1 MKGGVSLTKRSAVEY
16 ASQTVKYLVMGLFTV
31 LCLYPILWLF
41 LNSFKTNDELFD
53 NPWGFPELF
62 DVGNYAYAFDVGN
75 VAHYF
80 INSVIVAAIAV
91 FFGVLFSCMI
101 SYAITRMNWKLSK
114 YVLNLFLLG
123 MMIPIYATI
132 IPLFSMF
139 KQMNIL
145 NSLWAVIIPH
155 IAFAFPMAIF
165 ILTGFFVTIP
175 RDIEEAAVVDG
186 CGLLRI
192 FFQIIVPIS
201 VSSIVTVAVIVFIG
215 IWNDL
220 LLPQIFLTDTMK
232 MTLPVGLNAFKGQYA
247 TNYTGQIA
255 AVVITIIPSIVVYV
269 LLHKNIMEGMVAGAV
284 KG

>member
-1 MKGGVSLTKRSAVEY
+1 MTAKNKKNMPILIVQYVVL
-16 ASQTVKYLVMGLFTV
+16 GLFTV
-31 LCLYPILWLF
+31 LCLYPLLWLF
-41 LNSFKTNDELFD
+41 LNSFKTNDQLFD
-53 NPWGFPELF
+53 NPWGMPEIF
-62 DVGNYAYAFDVGN
+62 DVGNYFYAFDVGN
-75 VAHYF
+75 VGRYF
-80 INSVIVAAIAV
+80 LNSVIVAVVAV
-91 FFGVLFSCMI
+91 SVGVLLSCMI
-101 SYAITRMNWKLSK
+101 SYAITRMQWKFSK
-114 YVLNLFLLG
+114 FVLNLFLLG

-132 IPLFSMF
+132 IPLFSIFNTMG
-139 KQMNIL
+139 IL

-165 ILTGFFVTIP
+165 ILTGFFTTIP
-175 RDIEEAAVVDG
+175 RDIEEAAVMDG

-192 FFQIIVPIS
+192 FFRIIVPIS
-201 VSSIVTVAVIVFIG
+201 VSSIVTVAVIVFIN

-220 LLPQIFLTDTMK
+220 LLPQIFLTDAAK

-255 AVVITIIPSIVVYV
+255 AVVITIIPSIIVYI

>member
-1 MKGGVSLTKRSAVEY
+1 MTKRP
-16 ASQTVKYLVMGLFTV
+16 ASGYVVLGVKYLGLSLFTV
-31 LCLYPILWLF
+31 LCLYPILWLL
-41 LNSFKTNDELFD
+41 LNSFKSNDELFE
-53 NPWGFPELF
+53 NPWGLPALL
-62 DVGNYAYAFDVGN
+62 DIGNYAYAFDVGN
-75 VAHYF
+75 IGRYF
-80 INSVIVAAIAV
+80 ANSVTVAAVAV
-91 FFGVLFSCMI
+91 FLGVLLSCMI

-114 YVLNLFLLG
+114 LALNIFLLG

-139 KQMNIL
+139 NRLNIL

-155 IAFAFPMAIF
+155 VAFAFPMAIF
-165 ILTGFFVTIP
+165 ILTGFFSTIP

-201 VSSIVTVAVIVFIG
+201 VSSIVTVAVIVFIN

-220 LLPQIFLTDTMK
+220 LLPQIFLTDTLK

-255 AVVITIIPSIVVYV
+255 AVVITIIPSIIVYI

>member
-1 MKGGVSLTKRSAVEY
+1 MTKRSANEY
-16 ASQTVKYLVMGLFTV
+16 ASLTLKYLVLGLFTV

-62 DVGNYAYAFDVGN
+62 DIGNYAYAFDVGN
-75 VAHYF
+75 VARYF

-91 FFGVLFSCMI
+91 FLGVLLSCMI

-192 FFQIIVPIS
+192 FFQIIAPIS
-201 VSSIVTVAVIVFIG
+201 VSSIVTVAVVVFIG

-232 MTLPVGLNAFKGQYA
+232 MTLPVGLNAFKGQYS

-255 AVVITIIPSIVVYV
+255 AVVITIIPSIVVYG